1 MRPVMNCFPFLN
13 SVTITNMSKSSRQ
26 WGGPRRNSGRKAG
39 STKYGEPTVVRRLP
53 ASWAAALD
61 TALDRRRL
69 VKSPEIEGIDPAGAG
84 KKLALPLAGGRVA
97 AGFPSAAEDFVEG
110 RLDLNELLVKRPAA
124 TFYVK
129 VAGESMRDAG
139 IFPGDILVVDRGENP
154 RHGQVVVA
162 VINGELTVKRLY
174 RKSGII
180 RLDAENPA
188 FPNIKIA
195 GETELSIWGVVRAN
209 VHRFL

>member
-1 MRPVMNCFPFLN
+1 MPKP
-13 SVTITNMSKSSRQ
+13 TRQ
-26 WGGPRRNSGRKAG
+26 WGGARRNSGRKPG
-39 STKYGEPTVVRRLP
+39 STRHGEPTVVRRLP
-53 ASWAAALD
+53 ESWAIALD
-61 TALDRRRL
+61 RALDRRSL
-69 VKSPEIEGIDPAGAG
+69 LQKSPEIEDIEPAASG
-84 KKLALPLAGGRVA
+84 KKLALPLAGGRIA

-139 IFPGDILVVDRGENP
+139 IFPGDILVVDRGERP
-154 RHGQVVVA
+154 QHGQVVVA
-162 VINGELTVKRLY
+162 VVDGELTVKRLH
-174 RKSGII
+174 RKGGVI
-180 RLDAENPA
+180 RLEAANPA
-188 FPNIKIA
+188 FPDIEIA

>member
-1 MRPVMNCFPFLN
+1 MPKP
-13 SVTITNMSKSSRQ
+13 TTQ
-26 WGGPRRNSGRKAG
+26 WGGPRRNSGRRAG

-53 ASWAAALD
+53 ASWASALDAALD
-61 TALDRRRL
+61 HRQHTRKLLR
-69 VKSPEIEGIDPAGAG
+69 KSPEIEQIEPAGSG

-110 RLDLNELLVKRPAA
+110 KLDLNDLLVRRPAA

-139 IFPGDILVVDRGENP
+139 IYPGDILVVDRGERP
-154 RHGQVVVA
+154 QHGHVVVA
-162 VINGELTVKRLY
+162 VVDGELTVKRLH
-174 RKSGII
+174 RMGKTI
-180 RLDAENPA
+180 RLEAANPA
-188 FPNIKIA
+188 FPDIEIA
-195 GETELSIWGVVRAN
+195 GETELSIWGVVRAS

>member
-1 MRPVMNCFPFLN
+1 MPKTLR
-13 SVTITNMSKSSRQ
+13 R
-26 WGGPRRNSGRKAG
+26 WGGIRPNAGRKTG

-53 ASWAAALD
+53 ASWAGMLD
-61 TALDRRRL
+61 EAMSQHCQQQQL
-69 VKSPEIEGIDPAGAG
+69 VLNSPGIERIDPAAAG
-84 KKLALPLAGGRVA
+84 NGLALPLAGSKVA

-110 RLDLNELLVKRPAA
+110 KLDLNDILIKRPTA

-139 IFPGDILVVDRGENP
+139 IFPGDILVVDRGERP
-154 RHGQVVVA
+154 QHGHVVVA
-162 VINGELTVKRLY
+162 VVNGELTVKRLY
-174 RKSGII
+174 KKGKII

-188 FPNIKIA
+188 YPNIEIQ
-195 GETELSIWGVVRAN
+195 GETELTVWGVVRAN